1 MSKTDPRR
9 DRVATRIT
17 ASQARLKRDSETLPV
32 ATRRDPLPD
41 AYPPENYR
49 GLAREYPLL
58 TVAAGL
64 GVGMLVA
71 ALLPRRFA
79 GKAAKRALGAATV
92 AAELGLAYSKH
103 ARDAAGEAAQDGF
116 EKIGEGFEKIT
127 ESTAPLRKRASSAGK
142 NARSHG
148 LRIAGEALKFATRLR
163 R

>member
-9 DRVATRIT
+9 DRVATRII
-17 ASQARLKRDSETLPV
+17 ASQDRLKRDSETLPV
-32 ATRRDPLPD
+32 TVRRDPLPD

-58 TVAAGL
+58 TVAAGI
-64 GVGMLVA
+64 GVGMLIA

-79 GKAAKRALGAATV
+79 SKAAKRALGAATV

-103 ARDAAGEAAQDGF
+103 AREAAGEAAHDGL
-116 EKIGEGFEKIT
+116 EKIT
-127 ESTAPLRKRASSAGK
+127 ESTAPLRQRATSVGK
-142 NARSHG
+142 SARSQG
-148 LRIAGEALKFATRLR
+148 LRLAGEAVKLATRLR

>member
-1 MSKTDPRR
+1 MSKSDLRR
-9 DRVATRIT
+9 ERVATRIS
-17 ASQARLKRDSETLPV
+17 ASQARLKRDSGAAPAAV
-32 ATRRDPLPD
+32 RRDPMPD

-71 ALLPRRFA
+71 ALLPRKFA
-79 GKAAKRALGAATV
+79 SKAAQRALGAATV

-103 ARDAAGEAAQDGF
+103 ARDAAGEAAHDGL
-116 EKIGEGFEKIT
+116 EKIT
-127 ESTAPLRKRASSAGK
+127 ETTAPLRQRATSAGK
-142 NARSHG
+142 SARSQG
-148 LRIAGEALKFATRLR
+148 LRLAGEAMKLATRLR